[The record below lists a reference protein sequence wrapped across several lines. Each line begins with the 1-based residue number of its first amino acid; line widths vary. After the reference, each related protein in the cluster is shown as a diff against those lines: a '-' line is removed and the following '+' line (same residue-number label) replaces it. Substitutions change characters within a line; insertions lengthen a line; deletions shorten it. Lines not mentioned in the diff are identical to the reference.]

1 MQTVVATRSE
11 LLARR
16 RRMRLAEQG
25 RDLLK
30 DKRSALILEF
40 QQHRSELLAGLA
52 ELRRLAGT
60 ARLLLDDADAACGP
74 TVVAGAALSAQQ
86 GIPVSL
92 SSRNVAGVEV
102 FDLDHQPLE
111 RTPAERG
118 WARVAVPERVHRAAR
133 SHERLLEAL
142 LDLGVMELSVRRLA
156 AEIARTTRQIN
167 ALENVLLPRLVEEAR
182 RVTLTLDEREREEQT
197 RLRRAR
203 DRRAEAAEARR

>member
-1 MQTVVATRSE
+1 VHEVTATRSE

-16 RRMRLAEQG
+16 GRARLAEQG

-52 ELRRLAGT
+52 RLRTLAAL
-60 ARLLLDDADAACGP
+60 ARGRLDDAVAANGP

-86 GIPVSL
+86 GIQIELTARS
-92 SSRNVAGVEV
+92 VAGVEV
-102 FDLDHQPLE
+102 FDLTHGALN

-118 WARVAVPERVHRAAR
+118 WARVLVPERVHRAALA
-133 SHERLLEAL
+133 HERLLEAM
-142 LDLGVMELSVRRLA
+142 LDVGVIELSVRRLA
-156 AEIARTTRQIN
+156 SEIARTTRQIS
-167 ALENVLLPRLVEEAR
+167 ALENVLLPRLLEEERFIA
-182 RVTLTLDEREREEQT
+182 LTLDEREREEQG

-203 DRRAEAAEARR
+203 TQRAA